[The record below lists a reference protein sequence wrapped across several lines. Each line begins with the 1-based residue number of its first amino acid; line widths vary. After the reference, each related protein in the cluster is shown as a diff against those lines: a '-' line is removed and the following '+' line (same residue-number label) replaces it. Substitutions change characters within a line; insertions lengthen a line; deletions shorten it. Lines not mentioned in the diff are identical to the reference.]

1 MTLTDRVFRPFET
14 LIKPLDLP
22 LTPIPDTG
30 PLRLVWHFA
39 KMFRKT
45 LFTVCLLTILSAL
58 IGLLIVWML
67 AHIVDGVV
75 ANGAQAFLSESFFL
89 LCLFGLVMLLINPLV
104 SFIEGCFLSQTVE
117 VLLPAAMMWQAHK
130 SVENQDVAFFEDIY
144 AGQVASRIQ
153 QVTGAVQSQLTMSI
167 RVIPHFVIQFLGSIS
182 LLVFLAWP
190 LAIPV
195 VAWTI
200 ANILIAWKMVP
211 VFMKKSEKVAE
222 ATSRATG
229 VMTDVYSNIA
239 MVKAF
244 SAEASEGDAIR
255 QVVRDTIDT
264 AHQET
269 RYNVISDLAVQ
280 LTNAVLVVSIFAI
293 GLWGMLEGFV
303 SVGDFVAAATITR
316 GLFYSSFAFMGLG
329 QSVSHAM
336 GTIKDAMPVIT
347 SKPTVFDLPNAAPFE
362 LKQGEIRFNNVSYAY
377 NEKHDNADDDSNTN
391 NDDHT
396 DSNVDEKNKPIIE
409 NLSLNVAPGEKVGI
423 VGLSGAGKSTLI
435 SLLLRLRDVD
445 EGIITV
451 DNQDVRQVQQTSLR
465 REIGVVTQDVFLLNR
480 SIRENIRYGAPNAT
494 DAQVEQAAQLA
505 EAAEFIK
512 DLKDKE
518 GRVGLDA
525 YVGDRGVK
533 LSGGQRQ
540 RIAIAR
546 VILKDARILLLDE
559 ATSALDSEAEAEIQ
573 ANLELLMRDKST
585 LAIAH
590 RLSTIA
596 TMDRLLVLDK
606 GRIIEEGTHSQLVNS
621 GGLYS
626 TLWARQSG
634 GFIGSTREQL

>member
-1 MTLTDRVFRPFET
+1 MNLADRVFRPFET

-22 LTPIPDTG
+22 ITTLPDSG
-30 PLRLVWHFA
+30 PLQLVWHFA
-39 KMFRKT
+39 KKFRQP
-45 LFTVCLLTILSAL
+45 LFVVGLLTVLSSL
-58 IGLLIVWML
+58 IGFYVVWML

-75 ANGAQAFLSESFFL
+75 ANGAQAFLSSSL
-89 LCLFGLVMLLINPLV
+89 LLILLFGLVILLIDPLV
-104 SFIEGCFLSQTVE
+104 SFIEDCFLSQTVE
-117 VLLPAAMMWQAHK
+117 VLLPAAMTWQAHK

-153 QVTGAVQSQLTMSI
+153 QVTRSVQRQLILSI
-167 RVIPHFVIQFLGSIS
+167 RVIPQFVIQFIGSVG
-182 LLVFLAWP
+182 LLAFLAWP
-190 LAIPV
+190 LAVPV
-195 VAWTI
+195 VVWI
-200 ANILIAWKMVP
+200 LVNIVIAWKVIP
-211 VFMKKSEKVAE
+211 IFMQKSEKVAE

-255 QVVRDTIDT
+255 KVMQDTIKT

-269 RYNVISDLAVQ
+269 RYYIGSNLAVR
-280 LTNAVLVVSIFAI
+280 LSNAALAVSIFAVSI
-293 GLWGMLEGFV
+293 WGMIDGIV

-316 GLFYSSFAFMGLG
+316 SLLNSSYAFIGLG
-329 QSVSHAM
+329 QTVSQAL

-347 SKPTVFDLPNAAPFE
+347 TKPTVQDVPNAPVFT
-362 LKQGEIRFNNVSYAY
+362 LKQGEIRFDNVSYAY
-377 NEKHDNADDDSNTN
+377 ADTAGQSNNGKDADGESKHS
-391 NDDHT
+391 HK
-396 DSNVDEKNKPIIE
+396 VIID
-409 NLSLNVAPGEKVGI
+409 NLSLTVAPREKVGL

-435 SLLLRLRDVD
+435 ALLLRLRDVD
-445 EGIITV
+445 QGSISV
-451 DNQDVRQVQQTSLR
+451 DDQNVQEVTQASLR

-480 SIRENIRYGAPNAT
+480 SIRENIKYGAPNAN
-494 DAQVEQAAQLA
+494 DAQVERAADLA
-505 EAAEFIK
+505 EANDFIQ

-518 GRVGLDA
+518 GRMGLDA

-546 VILKDARILLLDE
+546 VILKDAGILLLDE

-573 ANLELLMRDKST
+573 ANLEMLMRDKTT

-596 TMDRLLVLDK
+596 TMDRLVVLDK
-606 GRIIEEGTHSQLVNS
+606 GQIVEQGTHEQLINS
-621 GGLYS
+621 DGLYS
-626 TLWARQSG
+626 KLWARQSG
-634 GFIGSTREQL
+634 GFIGSTV